1 MIVVLVVASGAAWE
15 SAALTALGE
24 HPGIVVLKRCVD
36 VDDLLASAAAGQAQ
50 VAVLGLEAPG
60 LDSGAVD
67 LLRQHGVRP
76 LAVVAAG
83 LMEAG
88 RARAARV
95 GIHALV
101 GDDRLADLPD
111 LVVADPT
118 PPPTPPP
125 APQPSGPGGPP
136 PLPGPSVGGSVVA
149 VWGPTGAPGRTTV
162 ATGIAG
168 ELARRRRRT
177 ILVDADPYGGS
188 VAQHL
193 GIMDEISGVLAA
205 ARLSTGGTLEERFTS
220 VQRGVD
226 AALSVVTGLP
236 RADRY
241 VEVRAGVVE
250 HLLEVAA
257 RQAQVVVDTGFGLE
271 DDGPDFAAR
280 PGRNQMTLGALEA
293 ADEVVVVGAADP
305 PGLSRLARA
314 LVEVRELHPGLPLR
328 VVVNRMRPSLGW
340 SESEVAAMIGGFAR
354 PTSLHFLPD
363 DRAAADRALVSGRL
377 LVECGESAL
386 TRALGSVV
394 DALGLGVGPDVGPGV
409 GPGAGAS
416 QRRAG
421 QAAKSR

>member
-15 SAALTALGE
+15 SAALTALGD

-60 LDSGAVD
+60 LDAGAVD

-101 GDDRLADLPD
+101 ADDRLDDLPD
-111 LVVADPT
+111 LVTADPT
-118 PPPTPPP
+118 PPPVVPP
-125 APQPSGPGGPP
+125 APAVPGGPP
-136 PLPGPSVGGSVVA
+136 PLPGPAAGGRVVA

-162 ATGIAG
+162 AAGLAG
-168 ELARRRRRT
+168 ELARRRLRT

-193 GIMDEISGVLAA
+193 GILDEVSGVLAA

-226 AALSVVTGLP
+226 AALSVITGLP

-257 RQAQVVVDTGFGLE
+257 RHAQVVVDTGFGLE
-271 DDGPDFAAR
+271 DDGLDYAAR
-280 PGRNQMTLGALEA
+280 PARNQMTLDALEA
-293 ADEVVVVGAADP
+293 ADEAVVVGAADP

-314 LVEVRELHPGLPLR
+314 LVEVRELHPALPLR

-363 DRAAADRALVSGRL
+363 DRGAADRALVSGRL

-386 TRALGSVV
+386 TRALAGVV
-394 DALGLGVGPDVGPGV
+394 DALGLGA
-409 GPGAGAS
+409 GAGPAPGDRAAP
-416 QRRAG
+416 QRRPR

>member
-15 SAALTALGE
+15 STALTALGD

-60 LDSGAVD
+60 LDAGAVD

-101 GDDRLADLPD
+101 ADDRLADLPD
-111 LVVADPT
+111 LVTADPT
-118 PPPTPPP
+118 PPPAVLPAPPP
-125 APQPSGPGGPP
+125 VPGGPP
-136 PLPGPSVGGSVVA
+136 PLPGPVAGGRVVA

-162 ATGIAG
+162 AAGIAG
-168 ELARRRRRT
+168 ELARRRLRT

-193 GIMDEISGVLAA
+193 GILDEISGVLAA

-271 DDGPDFAAR
+271 DDGLDYAAR
-280 PGRNQMTLGALEA
+280 PARNQMTLDALEA

-314 LVEVRELHPGLPLR
+314 LVEVRELHPALPLR
-328 VVVNRMRPSLGW
+328 VVVNRMRPEPGMVRERGRRDDRRVRPAHQPALP
-340 SESEVAAMIGGFAR
+340 AR
-354 PTSLHFLPD
+354 RPCGRRPGAGV
-363 DRAAADRALVSGRL
+363 RAAAGR
-377 LVECGESAL
+377 V
-386 TRALGSVV
+386 RR
-394 DALGLGVGPDVGPGV
+394 VGAH
-409 GPGAGAS
+409 PGAGRG
-416 QRRAG
+416 RRRPGARRG
-421 QAAKSR
+421 RGSRPR

>member
-15 SAALTALGE
+15 SAALTALGD

-36 VDDLLASAAAGQAQ
+36 VDDLLASASAGQAQ
-50 VAVLGLEAPG
+50 AAVLGLDAPG
-60 LDSGAVD
+60 LDAAAVD

-76 LAVVAAG
+76 LAVVPAG

-95 GIHALV
+95 GIHTLL
-101 GDDRLADLPD
+101 GDDRLDALPD
-111 LVVADPT
+111 LVTSDPT
-118 PPPTPPP
+118 PPPPTPPVPAGAVPPVP
-125 APQPSGPGGPP
+125 APAAGGR
-136 PLPGPSVGGSVVA
+136 VIA

-168 ELARRRRRT
+168 ELARRRLRT
-177 ILVDADPYGGS
+177 ILIDADPYGGC

-193 GIMDEISGVLAA
+193 GIMDEVSGLLAA
-205 ARLSTGGTLEERFTS
+205 ARLSTGGALEQRFTS

-226 AALSVVTGLP
+226 AALSVITGLP
-236 RADRY
+236 RPDRY
-241 VEVRAGVVE
+241 VEVRSGVVE
-250 HLLEVAA
+250 HLLEVASA
-257 RQAQVVVDTGFGLE
+257 QAQVVVDTGFGLE
-271 DDGPDFAAR
+271 DDGPDYAAR

-305 PGLSRLARA
+305 VGLSRLARA
-314 LVEVRELHPGLPLR
+314 LVDVRERHPGRPVR

-340 SESEVAAMIGGFAR
+340 SEGDVAAMIGGFAR

-363 DRAAADRALVSGRL
+363 DRPAVDRALVTGRL
-377 LVECGESAL
+377 LVECGESPLSRGLTAL
-386 TRALGSVV
+386 V
-394 DALGLGVGPDVGPGV
+394 DALDLGVRVVLPSVAP
-409 GPGAGAS
+409 A
-416 QRRAG
+416 